1 MKSYRLKIFCEFRII
16 LSDSDSV
23 INSLKNFIPENKLK
37 RLAEIEESY
46 NSGNLSTR
54 EYLSDFFDLV
64 SNFPLD
70 FSDSYFDRINTKN
83 SFNDFI
89 SYCKESDHEL
99 FIVSDIFDLYINK
112 VLTQGNISLKY
123 FSGEIINNPDPG
135 KLEIFYPYTDDY
147 CKLCNTCKRNILIS
161 NTNDLENEIS
171 VYIGDGIS
179 DKCVSSFADIVFAK
193 GKLASYCWKNNITY
207 FEFDDFSDII
217 SKLSKPENK
226 KFIKQRNE
234 AIVRRRD
241 VLMGG

>member
-89 SYCKESDHEL
+89 SYCK
-99 FIVSDIFDLYINK
+99 K
-112 VLTQGNISLKY
+112 VTM
-123 FSGEIINNPDPG
+123 
-135 KLEIFYPYTDDY
+135 
-147 CKLCNTCKRNILIS
+147 
-161 NTNDLENEIS
+161 
-171 VYIGDGIS
+171 
-179 DKCVSSFADIVFAK
+179 SF
-193 GKLASYCWKNNITY
+193 L
-207 FEFDDFSDII
+207 
-217 SKLSKPENK
+217 
-226 KFIKQRNE
+226 
-234 AIVRRRD
+234 
-241 VLMGG
+241 

>member
-16 LSDSDSV
+16 LSDSDSI
-23 INSLKNFIPENKLK
+23 INSLKNFIPEKSFK
-37 RLAEIEESY
+37 TLAEIEESY
-46 NSGNLSTR
+46 NSENLSTR
-54 EYLSDFFDLV
+54 EYFSHIYDLV
-64 SNFPLD
+64 SNFPLEI
-70 FSDSYFDRINTKN
+70 SDSDFDLIKTKN
-83 SFNDFI
+83 SFKEFI
-89 SYCKESDHEL
+89 SFCKENDHEL
-99 FIVSDIFDLYINK
+99 FIVSDIFDLYIHK
-112 VLTQGNISLKY
+112 ELRREKISSKY
-123 FSGEIINNPDPG
+123 FSGERINNPDSD

-161 NTNDLENEIS
+161 NTNDLGNEIS

-179 DKCVSSFADIVFAK
+179 DQCVSGFADIVFAK

-217 SKLSKPENK
+217 SKLIKPENN

-234 AIVRRRD
+234 ALVRRRD